1 MSSMLEQAIIDAKAL
16 RDAAIESAEEVVVE
30 RYSNQIKETVEALL
44 EQDGP
49 EAEDADATFAQDLDS
64 QLPEAHHPEIDD
76 DQILEIDLSNI
87 EINDEDVKLV
97 SEEENKEEV
106 VAEGA
111 EEATAAAIEDAHEEE
126 LEKDIELEEEDL
138 KELAE
143 TLKFD
148 YEKVPD
154 GGFANGQMTPT
165 NHIDDTEMVAEI
177 AAMIEEYESELKKE
191 NVSLK
196 EENETLKEK
205 IKNLVDGNEQ
215 IVETVNKIQTKFG
228 EVQLMNAKLHYSNR
242 ALTDASLNE
251 RQKQQVVESI
261 NEVDSIEK
269 AKIVFE
275 TLQSTVGTSKKGQES
290 LSEVVGKRTSS
301 SILLKSKK
309 LDEKK
314 EFDFTGRMRRLAGL
328 K

>member
-1 MSSMLEQAIIDAKAL
+1 MLEQAIIDAKAL

-44 EQDGP
+44 EQDGS

-87 EINDEDVKLV
+87 EIDDEDVKLV
-97 SEEENKEEV
+97 SEEENKEEEV
-106 VAEGA
+106 VAE
-111 EEATAAAIEDAHEEE
+111 AAGLTVEPLPEKEVVLPELEEE
-126 LEKDIELEEEDL
+126 DIELEEEDL

-143 TLKFD
+143 TVKFD

-165 NHIDDTEMVAEI
+165 NYIDDTEMVAEI
-177 AAMIEEYESELKKE
+177 AAMIDEYESELKKE

-196 EENETLKEK
+196 EENEVLKEK

-215 IVETVNKIQTKFG
+215 IVETVSQIQNKFG

>member
-44 EQDGP
+44 EQEDGP

-87 EINDEDVKLV
+87 EIDDEDVKLV

-106 VAEGA
+106 VAEGV
-111 EEATAAAIEDAHEEE
+111 EEVTAAAIDAE
-126 LEKDIELEEEDL
+126 LEEDIELEEEDL

-165 NHIDDTEMVAEI
+165 NYIDDTEMVAEI

-215 IVETVNKIQTKFG
+215 IVETVSQIQNKFG

>member
-1 MSSMLEQAIIDAKAL
+1 MLEQAIIDAKAL

-87 EINDEDVKLV
+87 EIDDEDVKLV
-97 SEEENKEEV
+97 SEEENKEEEV

-111 EEATAAAIEDAHEEE
+111 EEATAASIDAGLEEKE
-126 LEKDIELEEEDL
+126 EDIELEEEDL

-143 TLKFD
+143 TVKFD

-165 NHIDDTEMVAEI
+165 NYIDDTEMVAEI
-177 AAMIEEYESELKKE
+177 AAMIDEYESELKKE

-196 EENETLKEK
+196 EENEVLKEK

-215 IVETVNKIQTKFG
+215 IVETVSQIQNKFG

-261 NEVDSIEK
+261 NEADSIEK

>member
-1 MSSMLEQAIIDAKAL
+1 MLEQAIIDAKAL

-44 EQDGP
+44 EQEDGP

-87 EINDEDVKLV
+87 EIDDEDVKLV

-106 VAEGA
+106 VAEGV
-111 EEATAAAIEDAHEEE
+111 EEVTAAAIDAE
-126 LEKDIELEEEDL
+126 LEEDIELEEEDL

-165 NHIDDTEMVAEI
+165 NYIDDTEMVAEI

-215 IVETVNKIQTKFG
+215 IVETVSQIQNKFG

-261 NEVDSIEK
+261 NEADSIEK

>member
-1 MSSMLEQAIIDAKAL
+1 MSSMLEQAIVDAKAL

-87 EINDEDVKLV
+87 EIDDEDVKLV
-97 SEEENKEEV
+97 SEEENKEEEV

-111 EEATAAAIEDAHEEE
+111 EEVAAAIDAGLEEKE
-126 LEKDIELEEEDL
+126 EDIELEEEDL

-196 EENETLKEK
+196 EENEALKEK

-261 NEVDSIEK
+261 NEADSIEK

>member
-44 EQDGP
+44 EQEDGP

-87 EINDEDVKLV
+87 EIDDEDVKLV

-106 VAEGA
+106 VAEGV
-111 EEATAAAIEDAHEEE
+111 EEVTAAAIDAE
-126 LEKDIELEEEDL
+126 LEEDIELEEEDL

-165 NHIDDTEMVAEI
+165 NYIDDTEMVAEI

-215 IVETVNKIQTKFG
+215 IVETVSQIQNKFG

-261 NEVDSIEK
+261 NEADSIEK

>member
-1 MSSMLEQAIIDAKAL
+1 MSSMLEQAIVDAKAL

-87 EINDEDVKLV
+87 EIDNEDVKLV
-97 SEEENKEEV
+97 SEEENKEEEV

-111 EEATAAAIEDAHEEE
+111 EEVAAAIDAGLEEKE
-126 LEKDIELEEEDL
+126 EDIELEEEDL

-196 EENETLKEK
+196 EENEALKEK

-261 NEVDSIEK
+261 NEADSIEK

>member
-1 MSSMLEQAIIDAKAL
+1 MLEQAIIDAKAL

-44 EQDGP
+44 EQDEP

-87 EINDEDVKLV
+87 EIDDEDVKLV
-97 SEEENKEEV
+97 SEEENKEEEV

-111 EEATAAAIEDAHEEE
+111 EEATAASIDAGLEEKE
-126 LEKDIELEEEDL
+126 EDIELEEEDL

-143 TLKFD
+143 TVKFD

-165 NHIDDTEMVAEI
+165 NYIDDTEMVAEI
-177 AAMIEEYESELKKE
+177 AAMIDEYESELKKE

-196 EENETLKEK
+196 EENEVLKEK

-215 IVETVNKIQTKFG
+215 IVETVSQIQNKFG